1 MMNFERGNSSFL
13 NLRLEL
19 PSGRSKVRRVAVL
32 SNRSHDRPGVHGET
46 KEGISSKHRL
56 LQGCGVGMWLF
67 GEKDSMLLIGK
78 SPSRVAVCASKAL
91 RVRHSLYFEVSRIW
105 ISVVLPLLGS
115 GGIRPSKFN
124 SRVSSSI
131 LWDRRDDHVEAGP
144 VDTLVMPGKT
154 YRLAVTRPRV
164 HAFRTR

>member
-1 MMNFERGNSSFL
+1 M
-13 NLRLEL
+13 
-19 PSGRSKVRRVAVL
+19 
-32 SNRSHDRPGVHGET
+32 
-46 KEGISSKHRL
+46 
-56 LQGCGVGMWLF
+56 
-67 GEKDSMLLIGK
+67 
-78 SPSRVAVCASKAL
+78 SRCVCASKAL
-91 RVRHSLYFEVSRIW
+91 RIIHSLYFEVSGIR

-115 GGIRPSKFN
+115 GGIQASKFN

-131 LWDRRDDHVEAGP
+131 LWDRRDHHVEAGP